1 MTIFK
6 AILLSSL
13 LTFGFAGLASA
24 ETILLSRGDDTFGQ
38 GWLFLDASGKC
49 MVATPRHVL
58 ETSDGKLSTPDLLD
72 SFNRIHVTHS
82 PVAANDPDLDLA
94 FISVGGQ
101 LAKDGCSRDRIRS
114 TPLQP
119 IIDGIKQAELGI
131 ATPTERQSISVALRA
146 LSRDDSGGG
155 VIALSPVDPQI
166 SFQKGM
172 SGGTVT
178 HNGRPIA
185 MLFEVDTDEGI
196 GIAMRYDLIASEL
209 QKLNSIPQSNEVAE
223 KTSATGLVMTRGR
236 ITRKDAGL
244 SAFINGQGALEVAP
258 APDRVVFLLDA
269 EKGTVVKGVRIH
281 GEGLS
286 GNGSLIVETE
296 KKNGGFSPGVR
307 CALTDDLACAMAPRR
322 ATRLRIT
329 LTGREDVR
337 YKILRLDIVKAAL

>member
-1 MTIFK
+1 MILLK
-6 AILLSSL
+6 AALLSSL
-13 LTFGFAGLASA
+13 LIFGFSGLAAA

-82 PVAANDPDLDLA
+82 PVAADDPDLDLA
-94 FISVGGQ
+94 FITVGGQ

-155 VIALSPVDPQI
+155 VIAFSPVDPQI
-166 SFQKGM
+166 RFQKGM

-209 QKLNSIPQSNEVAE
+209 QKLNSTSQSSDGAE
-223 KTSATGLVMTRGR
+223 NAPAKNLVMTRGR
-236 ITRKDAGL
+236 ITQKDAGL
-244 SAFINGQGALEVAP
+244 SAFMSGQSSLEVAP
-258 APDRVVFLLDA
+258 SPDRVVFLLDA
-269 EKGTVVKGVRIH
+269 ENGSAVKGVRIQ
-281 GEGLS
+281 GEGLN
-286 GNGSLIVETE
+286 GNGNLIVETE
-296 KKNGGFSPGVR
+296 RENGGFSPGVR
-307 CALTDDLACAMAPRR
+307 CALTDDLVCIMTPRR
-322 ATRLRIT
+322 ATRLRVT
-329 LTGREDVR
+329 LTGHGDAR
-337 YKILRLDIVKAAL
+337 YKIERLDIVETAI

>member
-1 MTIFK
+1 MTNFK
-6 AILLSSL
+6 AILLSCV
-13 LTFGFAGLASA
+13 LTFGFVGLASA

-82 PVAANDPDLDLA
+82 PVGANDPDLDLA

-101 LAKDGCSRDRIRS
+101 IAKDGCSRDRIRS

-146 LSRDDSGGG
+146 VSRDDSGGG
-155 VIALSPVDPQI
+155 VIALAPVDPQV

-185 MLFEVDTDEGI
+185 MLFEVDTEEGI

-209 QKLNSIPQSNEVAE
+209 QKLNSTPQLPEAAE
-223 KTSATGLVMTRGR
+223 NASAKNLVITRGR
-236 ITRKDAGL
+236 ITEKDAGL
-244 SAFINGQGALEVAP
+244 SAFINGQSALEVAP

-269 EKGTVVKGVRIH
+269 EKGTVVKGVQIQ

-286 GNGSLIVETE
+286 GNGSLIIETARD
-296 KKNGGFSPGVR
+296 NGGFSPGVR
-307 CALTDDLACAMAPRR
+307 CPLTDDLACNMATRR
-322 ATRLRIT
+322 ATRLRVT

-337 YKILRLDIVKAAL
+337 YKIHRLEIIEAAH